1 MSLLRQLHGDENGT
15 EMVEFVVGAT
25 LIITIMTL
33 VMVAIWNTTNARAN
47 ATNTIITETC
57 RPPHN
62 HKAEHPQGGHPR
74 IRREVCDLKP
84 QGAKRRGRLKQGM
97 TSLNDALR

>member
-1 MSLLRQLHGDENGT
+1 MKMMRKFLRDESGT

-47 ATNTIITETC
+47 ATNTIITDNVPTAAQ
-57 RPPHN
+57 P
-62 HKAEHPQGGHPR
+62 
-74 IRREVCDLKP
+74 
-84 QGAKRRGRLKQGM
+84 
-97 TSLNDALR
+97 